1 MGRSLDEKVGHA
13 GVENVDE
20 HVRILDNVSGTAALE
35 VCTRLEPV
43 SKLSKRML
51 QLYGICSLAFL
62 GSTMGGYDGSLMG
75 NLLAM
80 KPFQTQFGAEIL
92 GVKTGLIQSMY
103 SIGSVCGLPFIG
115 PLTDTWG
122 RRVGIAI
129 GCCFI
134 VIGKSYK
141 RADSILLLVAE

>member
-1 MGRSLDEKVGHA
+1 MGQSVDEKAGDA
-13 GVENVDE
+13 GVEHIDA
-20 HVRILDNVSGTAALE
+20 HVQILDNVSGTAALE

-43 SKLSKRML
+43 NKTSKRMI
-51 QLYGICSLAFL
+51 QLYAICSLAFL

-92 GVKTGLIQSMY
+92 GVQTGLIMSMY

-134 VIGKSYK
+134 IMGKSCN
-141 RADSILLLVAE
+141 ALL